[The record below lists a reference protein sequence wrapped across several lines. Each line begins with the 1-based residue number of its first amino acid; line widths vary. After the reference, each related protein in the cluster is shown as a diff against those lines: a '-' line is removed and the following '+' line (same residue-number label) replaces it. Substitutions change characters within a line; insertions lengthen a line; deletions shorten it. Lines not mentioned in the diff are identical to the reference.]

1 MNRRVWI
8 VAGIVVIALGLMNV
22 ILGMNLVPTIAV
34 AQQRGTAPGWW
45 LIWSVIALTV
55 LCALALGVF
64 LLAAG
69 LGKLSETAD
78 R

>member
-1 MNRRVWI
+1 
-8 VAGIVVIALGLMNV
+8 V
-22 ILGMNLVPTIAV
+22 ILGKNLVPTIAV

-55 LCALALGVF
+55 LCALALGAF

-78 R
+78 

>member
-69 LGKLSETAD
+69 LGKLPETAD